1 MEISPSDEEINIWMD
16 KALDTVDH
24 FTSIPVNPQSS
35 LGKNTIK
42 AGNTKSII
50 KSAERKARAVP
61 DHANAAPN
69 ATVEPATD
77 RPYQTVQP
85 VTKPKQPRKARALPC
100 PSSAP
105 PVPPRVSE
113 PQEEPYE
120 ELGAPA
126 QEDTPLLKQAVPQSP
141 SSGKLK
147 SSQLPPLDNSNDSS
161 NPSLSDQNIFK
172 RGAYPRVPD
181 GMNKKLHVTGESST
195 LSGVGA
201 VQSSLS
207 GATQSAPPSLPIQD
221 DNPVG
226 AGDAQV
232 FANSVKEITTILQ
245 GMEARMSQIE
255 WKVDKLLA
263 QQSTITQI
271 RNEQVAL
278 KAQMATIEGLLAT
291 VKIMDPGAVSST
303 TANQAKKYFTESCVV
318 VSGPPTGD
326 LELTKAKELFIGDL
340 GTPTPNPPPQPQPAQ
355 SDSRELAGYKM
366 TLNMLAKDC
375 IPNSQQRQPFLK
387 KIETIKSEQ
396 DFKKLKREII
406 RAAV

>member
-172 RGAYPRVPD
+172 RGIS
-181 GMNKKLHVTGESST
+181 K
-195 LSGVGA
+195 
-201 VQSSLS
+201 
-207 GATQSAPPSLPIQD
+207 SA
-221 DNPVG
+221 G
-226 AGDAQV
+226 
-232 FANSVKEITTILQ
+232 
-245 GMEARMSQIE
+245 
-255 WKVDKLLA
+255 
-263 QQSTITQI
+263 
-271 RNEQVAL
+271 RNEQKITRHRREFNFVWSGSRPVL
-278 KAQMATIEGLLAT
+278 IEWCNP
-291 VKIMDPGAVSST
+291 I
-303 TANQAKKYFTESCVV
+303 C
-318 VSGPPTGD
+318 
-326 LELTKAKELFIGDL
+326 
-340 GTPTPNPPPQPQPAQ
+340 TPITPNPRRQ
-355 SDSRELAGYKM
+355 SCRCGRCPSVCKLCEGDYHNLARYG
-366 TLNMLAKDC
+366 
-375 IPNSQQRQPFLK
+375 
-387 KIETIKSEQ
+387 SE
-396 DFKKLKREII
+396 DESD
-406 RAAV
+406 